1 MLTPE
6 MKQYLYGLILSGGQS
21 SRMGQDKGLIQIN
34 KVKFI
39 EQVLRQ
45 MKKYIP
51 HIFVSLNPGQIREY
65 ENILTEEQIISD
77 SVNTK
82 GPMTGLLSFHEQF
95 PQQDVFVMAVDL
107 IRMNDQLFEKV
118 LESYAKNKQQ
128 KFILFRHENGYVESL
143 FGIYSRKAL
152 QKIYSHY
159 QQDSLKGYSL
169 LPYLKPE
176 SQSFLPLSLQEE
188 DSFFNCNEP
197 EDLKKITRKNFV

>member
-118 LESYAKNKQQ
+118 LESYEKNKQQ